1 MIFGISFLIQY
12 LFFQVFQHLFDPIH
26 FLHFWMLLHALI
38 LNIVWHCSRFQMVRH
53 NALSTT
59 GNYLNTSLKIPHDNI
74 KFEKSQRVTLTQWPL
89 KEERPLNKSITFI
102 NFVKMIWS
110 KNPQCPLHI
119 ILLGSHPFDCGLM
132 AKLWGLDFCWISLQI
147 PIPGNFHFFYPGFV
161 DKTTNLKVHQNSCL
175 KG

>member
-1 MIFGISFLIQY
+1 MVPESQPYLNFGCFFFFIISESEKQY
-12 LFFQVFQHLFDPIH
+12 PKPLPDF
-26 FLHFWMLLHALI
+26 
-38 LNIVWHCSRFQMVRH
+38 C
-53 NALSTT
+53 
-59 GNYLNTSLKIPHDNI
+59 YLNTSLKIPHDNI

-110 KNPQCPLHI
+110 KTPQCPLHI

-161 DKTTNLKVHQNSCL
+161 DKTTNLKVSRYRIQII
-175 KG
+175 KIRV